1 MDWWSRWL
9 VPILVP
15 ILRQTQGAGGTYEDQ
30 KIKSTDTEKSKV
42 RPGMNPMYDHFL
54 GQSTTRNEPNV

>member
-1 MDWWSRWL
+1 MDWWSRGL

-42 RPGMNPMYDHFL
+42 RPGMNPMYDQFWAQCTTNFL
-54 GQSTTRNEPNV
+54 SNV